1 MTWKNLD
8 QRNLNGKRVL
18 TRVDINVPMNGND
31 VGDATRIERIVPTIQ
46 KIIAANGIPIMIS
59 HFGRPGA
66 VKDDKYSLKHLI
78 PCLTEHL
85 GQNIVFTDVDEI
97 ETIIK
102 QSKSLKIGQI
112 MLLENIR
119 FRTGETNN
127 DPVLAK
133 KLAEIGDVYC
143 NDAFSTAH
151 RAHASTVGIANL
163 LPNCVGCLMEAE
175 LLNLEEIL
183 SKPKESKSLKI
194 GQIMLLEN
202 IRFRTG
208 ETNNDPVLAKKLAE
222 IGDVYCN
229 DAFSTAHRAH
239 ASTVGIANLLPN
251 CVGCLMEAEL
261 LNLEEILSKPK
272 GPIIAIVG
280 GSKVSTKIDLLKNLI
295 KKVATLVITGGMAN
309 TFLRAQ
315 GHNIG
320 KSIFEQ
326 NLLET
331 ADKIRKLAQK
341 ESCQLILPS
350 DVIVAGSLKRDVPW
364 ELFEATKCPENQM
377 ILDIG
382 PKTVNNIKQAI
393 NRSQTLIWNGPM
405 GAFEVYPFNK
415 ATDDVATFVSQLTQK
430 GKLIS
435 VAGGGDT
442 ISALKSTRSE
452 SKFSYISTAG
462 GAFLEW
468 IEGKKLPAIEALIN

>member
-1 MTWKNLD
+1 
-8 QRNLNGKRVL
+8 
-18 TRVDINVPMNGND
+18 MNGND

-183 SKPKESKSLKI
+183 SKPK
-194 GQIMLLEN
+194 G
-202 IRFRTG
+202 
-208 ETNNDPVLAKKLAE
+208 PV
-222 IGDVYCN
+222 
-229 DAFSTAHRAH
+229 
-239 ASTVGIANLLPN
+239 
-251 CVGCLMEAEL
+251 
-261 LNLEEILSKPK
+261 
-272 GPIIAIVG
+272 IAIVG
-280 GSKVSTKIDLLKNLI
+280 GSKVSTKIDLLMNLI
-295 KKVATLVITGGMAN
+295 KKVDTLC
-309 TFLRAQ
+309 
-315 GHNIG
+315 
-320 KSIFEQ
+320 
-326 NLLET
+326 LLYT
-331 ADKIRKLAQK
+331 
-341 ESCQLILPS
+341 SPS
-350 DVIVAGSLKRDVPW
+350 PRD
-364 ELFEATKCPENQM
+364 
-377 ILDIG
+377 
-382 PKTVNNIKQAI
+382 
-393 NRSQTLIWNGPM
+393 S
-405 GAFEVYPFNK
+405 
-415 ATDDVATFVSQLTQK
+415 
-430 GKLIS
+430 
-435 VAGGGDT
+435 
-442 ISALKSTRSE
+442 
-452 SKFSYISTAG
+452 
-462 GAFLEW
+462 
-468 IEGKKLPAIEALIN
+468 

>member
-183 SKPKESKSLKI
+183 SKPK
-194 GQIMLLEN
+194 G
-202 IRFRTG
+202 
-208 ETNNDPVLAKKLAE
+208 PV
-222 IGDVYCN
+222 
-229 DAFSTAHRAH
+229 
-239 ASTVGIANLLPN
+239 
-251 CVGCLMEAEL
+251 
-261 LNLEEILSKPK
+261 
-272 GPIIAIVG
+272 IAIVG
-280 GSKVSTKIDLLKNLI
+280 GSKVSTKIDLLMNLI
-295 KKVATLVITGGMAN
+295 KKVDTLVITGGMAN

-341 ESCQLILPS
+341 ERCQLILPS

>member
-183 SKPKESKSLKI
+183 SKPK
-194 GQIMLLEN
+194 G
-202 IRFRTG
+202 
-208 ETNNDPVLAKKLAE
+208 PV
-222 IGDVYCN
+222 
-229 DAFSTAHRAH
+229 
-239 ASTVGIANLLPN
+239 
-251 CVGCLMEAEL
+251 
-261 LNLEEILSKPK
+261 
-272 GPIIAIVG
+272 IAIVG
-280 GSKVSTKIDLLKNLI
+280 GSKVSTKIDLLMNLI
-295 KKVATLVITGGMAN
+295 KKVDTLVITGGMAN

-341 ESCQLILPS
+341 ESCQLILQS

>member
-175 LLNLEEIL
+175 LLNLE
-183 SKPKESKSLKI
+183 K
-194 GQIMLLEN
+194 
-202 IRFRTG
+202 
-208 ETNNDPVLAKKLAE
+208 
-222 IGDVYCN
+222 
-229 DAFSTAHRAH
+229 
-239 ASTVGIANLLPN
+239 
-251 CVGCLMEAEL
+251 
-261 LNLEEILSKPK
+261 ILSKPK
-272 GPIIAIVG
+272 GPVIAIVG
-280 GSKVSTKIDLLKNLI
+280 GSKVSTKIDLLMNLI
-295 KKVATLVITGGMAN
+295 KKVDTLVITGGMAN

-326 NLLET
+326 SLLET

>member
-8 QRNLNGKRVL
+8 QLNLNGKRVL

-66 VKDDKYSLKHLI
+66 VKDDKYSLKHLM

-119 FRTGETNN
+119 FRTGE
-127 DPVLAK
+127 
-133 KLAEIGDVYC
+133 I
-143 NDAFSTAH
+143 
-151 RAHASTVGIANL
+151 
-163 LPNCVGCLMEAE
+163 
-175 LLNLEEIL
+175 
-183 SKPKESKSLKI
+183 
-194 GQIMLLEN
+194 
-202 IRFRTG
+202 
-208 ETNNDPVLAKKLAE
+208 NNDPVLAKKLAE

-272 GPIIAIVG
+272 GPVIAIVG
-280 GSKVSTKIDLLKNLI
+280 GSKVSTKIDLLMNLI
-295 KKVATLVITGGMAN
+295 KKVDTLVITGGMAN

>member
-183 SKPKESKSLKI
+183 SKPK
-194 GQIMLLEN
+194 G
-202 IRFRTG
+202 
-208 ETNNDPVLAKKLAE
+208 PV
-222 IGDVYCN
+222 
-229 DAFSTAHRAH
+229 
-239 ASTVGIANLLPN
+239 
-251 CVGCLMEAEL
+251 
-261 LNLEEILSKPK
+261 
-272 GPIIAIVG
+272 IAIVG
-280 GSKVSTKIDLLKNLI
+280 GSKVSTKIDLLMNLI
-295 KKVATLVITGGMAN
+295 KKVDTLVITGGMAN

-326 NLLET
+326 NHLET
-331 ADKIRKLAQK
+331 ADKICKLAQK

>member
-119 FRTGETNN
+119 FRTGET
-127 DPVLAK
+127 
-133 KLAEIGDVYC
+133 
-143 NDAFSTAH
+143 H
-151 RAHASTVGIANL
+151 
-163 LPNCVGCLMEAE
+163 
-175 LLNLEEIL
+175 
-183 SKPKESKSLKI
+183 
-194 GQIMLLEN
+194 
-202 IRFRTG
+202 
-208 ETNNDPVLAKKLAE
+208 NDPVLAKKLAE

-280 GSKVSTKIDLLKNLI
+280 GSKVSTKIDLLMNLI
-295 KKVATLVITGGMAN
+295 KKVDTLVITGGMAN

-415 ATDDVATFVSQLTQK
+415 ATDYVATFVSQLTQK

>member
-8 QRNLNGKRVL
+8 QRNLKGKRVL

-163 LPNCVGCLMEAE
+163 LPNCVGC
-175 LLNLEEIL
+175 
-183 SKPKESKSLKI
+183 
-194 GQIMLLEN
+194 Q
-202 IRFRTG
+202 
-208 ETNNDPVLAKKLAE
+208 
-222 IGDVYCN
+222 
-229 DAFSTAHRAH
+229 
-239 ASTVGIANLLPN
+239 
-251 CVGCLMEAEL
+251 MEAEL

-272 GPIIAIVG
+272 GPVIAIVG
-280 GSKVSTKIDLLKNLI
+280 GSKVSTKIDLLMNLI
-295 KKVATLVITGGMAN
+295 KKVDTLVITGGMAN

-331 ADKIRKLAQK
+331 ADKICKLAQK

>member
-8 QRNLNGKRVL
+8 QLNLNGKRVL
-18 TRVDINVPMNGND
+18 TRVDINVPMNGNN
-31 VGDATRIERIVPTIQ
+31 VGDTTRIERIVPKIQ

-85 GQNIVFTDVDEI
+85 GRNIVFTDVDEI

-183 SKPKESKSLKI
+183 SKPK
-194 GQIMLLEN
+194 G
-202 IRFRTG
+202 
-208 ETNNDPVLAKKLAE
+208 PV
-222 IGDVYCN
+222 
-229 DAFSTAHRAH
+229 
-239 ASTVGIANLLPN
+239 
-251 CVGCLMEAEL
+251 
-261 LNLEEILSKPK
+261 
-272 GPIIAIVG
+272 IAIVG
-280 GSKVSTKIDLLKNLI
+280 GSKVSTKIDLLMNLI
-295 KKVATLVITGGMAN
+295 KKVDTLVITGGMAN

>member
-8 QRNLNGKRVL
+8 QLNLNGKRVL

-183 SKPKESKSLKI
+183 SKPK
-194 GQIMLLEN
+194 G
-202 IRFRTG
+202 
-208 ETNNDPVLAKKLAE
+208 PV
-222 IGDVYCN
+222 
-229 DAFSTAHRAH
+229 
-239 ASTVGIANLLPN
+239 
-251 CVGCLMEAEL
+251 
-261 LNLEEILSKPK
+261 
-272 GPIIAIVG
+272 IAIVG
-280 GSKVSTKIDLLKNLI
+280 GSKVSTKIDLLMNLI
-295 KKVATLVITGGMAN
+295 KKVDTLVITGGMAN

-315 GHNIG
+315 GYNIG

-331 ADKIRKLAQK
+331 ADKICKLAQK

>member
-183 SKPKESKSLKI
+183 SKPK
-194 GQIMLLEN
+194 G
-202 IRFRTG
+202 
-208 ETNNDPVLAKKLAE
+208 PV
-222 IGDVYCN
+222 
-229 DAFSTAHRAH
+229 
-239 ASTVGIANLLPN
+239 
-251 CVGCLMEAEL
+251 
-261 LNLEEILSKPK
+261 
-272 GPIIAIVG
+272 IAIVG
-280 GSKVSTKIDLLKNLI
+280 GSKVSTKIDLLMNLI
-295 KKVATLVITGGMAN
+295 KKVDTLVITGGMAN

-320 KSIFEQ
+320 KSIFEH

>member
-163 LPNCVGCLMEAE
+163 LPNCVGC
-175 LLNLEEIL
+175 
-183 SKPKESKSLKI
+183 
-194 GQIMLLEN
+194 Q
-202 IRFRTG
+202 
-208 ETNNDPVLAKKLAE
+208 
-222 IGDVYCN
+222 
-229 DAFSTAHRAH
+229 
-239 ASTVGIANLLPN
+239 
-251 CVGCLMEAEL
+251 MEAEL

-272 GPIIAIVG
+272 GPVIAIVG
-280 GSKVSTKIDLLKNLI
+280 GSKVSTKIDLLMNLI
-295 KKVATLVITGGMAN
+295 KKVDTLVITGGMAN

-331 ADKIRKLAQK
+331 ADKICKLAQK

-452 SKFSYISTAG
+452 SKFSYMSTAG

>member
-183 SKPKESKSLKI
+183 SKPK
-194 GQIMLLEN
+194 G
-202 IRFRTG
+202 
-208 ETNNDPVLAKKLAE
+208 PV
-222 IGDVYCN
+222 
-229 DAFSTAHRAH
+229 
-239 ASTVGIANLLPN
+239 
-251 CVGCLMEAEL
+251 
-261 LNLEEILSKPK
+261 
-272 GPIIAIVG
+272 IAIVG
-280 GSKVSTKIDLLKNLI
+280 GSKVSTKIDLLMNLI
-295 KKVATLVITGGMAN
+295 KKVDTLVITGGMAN

-350 DVIVAGSLKRDVPW
+350 DVIVAGSLKRDVSW
-364 ELFEATKCPENQM
+364 DLFEATKCPENQM

>member
-183 SKPKESKSLKI
+183 SKPK
-194 GQIMLLEN
+194 G
-202 IRFRTG
+202 
-208 ETNNDPVLAKKLAE
+208 PV
-222 IGDVYCN
+222 
-229 DAFSTAHRAH
+229 
-239 ASTVGIANLLPN
+239 
-251 CVGCLMEAEL
+251 
-261 LNLEEILSKPK
+261 
-272 GPIIAIVG
+272 IAIVG
-280 GSKVSTKIDLLKNLI
+280 GSKVSTKIDLLMNLI
-295 KKVATLVITGGMAN
+295 KKVDTLVITGGMAN

-442 ISALKSTRSE
+442 ISSLKSTRSE

>member
-183 SKPKESKSLKI
+183 SKPK
-194 GQIMLLEN
+194 G
-202 IRFRTG
+202 
-208 ETNNDPVLAKKLAE
+208 PV
-222 IGDVYCN
+222 
-229 DAFSTAHRAH
+229 
-239 ASTVGIANLLPN
+239 
-251 CVGCLMEAEL
+251 
-261 LNLEEILSKPK
+261 
-272 GPIIAIVG
+272 IAIVG
-280 GSKVSTKIDLLKNLI
+280 GSKISTKIDLLMNLI
-295 KKVATLVITGGMAN
+295 KKVDTLVITGGMAN

-315 GHNIG
+315 GHNVG

>member
-8 QRNLNGKRVL
+8 QRKLNGKRVL

-183 SKPKESKSLKI
+183 SKPK
-194 GQIMLLEN
+194 G
-202 IRFRTG
+202 
-208 ETNNDPVLAKKLAE
+208 PV
-222 IGDVYCN
+222 
-229 DAFSTAHRAH
+229 
-239 ASTVGIANLLPN
+239 
-251 CVGCLMEAEL
+251 
-261 LNLEEILSKPK
+261 
-272 GPIIAIVG
+272 IAIVG
-280 GSKVSTKIDLLKNLI
+280 GSKVSTKIDLLMNLI
-295 KKVATLVITGGMAN
+295 KKVDTLVITGGMAN

-442 ISALKSTRSE
+442 ISALKLTKSE

>member
-66 VKDDKYSLKHLI
+66 VKDNKYSLKHLM

-119 FRTGETNN
+119 FRTGE
-127 DPVLAK
+127 
-133 KLAEIGDVYC
+133 I
-143 NDAFSTAH
+143 
-151 RAHASTVGIANL
+151 
-163 LPNCVGCLMEAE
+163 
-175 LLNLEEIL
+175 
-183 SKPKESKSLKI
+183 
-194 GQIMLLEN
+194 
-202 IRFRTG
+202 
-208 ETNNDPVLAKKLAE
+208 NNDPVLAKKLAE

-272 GPIIAIVG
+272 GPVIAIVG
-280 GSKVSTKIDLLKNLI
+280 GSKVSTKIDLLMNLI
-295 KKVATLVITGGMAN
+295 KKVDTLVITGGMAN

-452 SKFSYISTAG
+452 SKFSYISMAG

-468 IEGKKLPAIEALIN
+468 SEGKRLPAIEA

>member
-183 SKPKESKSLKI
+183 SKPK
-194 GQIMLLEN
+194 G
-202 IRFRTG
+202 
-208 ETNNDPVLAKKLAE
+208 PV
-222 IGDVYCN
+222 
-229 DAFSTAHRAH
+229 
-239 ASTVGIANLLPN
+239 
-251 CVGCLMEAEL
+251 
-261 LNLEEILSKPK
+261 
-272 GPIIAIVG
+272 IAIVG
-280 GSKVSTKIDLLKNLI
+280 GSKVSTKIDLLMNLI
-295 KKVATLVITGGMAN
+295 KKVDTLVITGGMAN

-331 ADKIRKLAQK
+331 ADKICKLAQK

-393 NRSQTLIWNGPM
+393 NRSQTLIWNGPI

>member
-119 FRTGETNN
+119 FRTGET
-127 DPVLAK
+127 
-133 KLAEIGDVYC
+133 
-143 NDAFSTAH
+143 H
-151 RAHASTVGIANL
+151 
-163 LPNCVGCLMEAE
+163 
-175 LLNLEEIL
+175 
-183 SKPKESKSLKI
+183 
-194 GQIMLLEN
+194 
-202 IRFRTG
+202 
-208 ETNNDPVLAKKLAE
+208 NDPVLAKKLAE

-280 GSKVSTKIDLLKNLI
+280 GSKVSTKIDLLMNLI
-295 KKVATLVITGGMAN
+295 KKVDTLVITGGMAN

-405 GAFEVYPFNK
+405 GAFEIYPFNK

>member
-183 SKPKESKSLKI
+183 SKPK
-194 GQIMLLEN
+194 G
-202 IRFRTG
+202 
-208 ETNNDPVLAKKLAE
+208 PV
-222 IGDVYCN
+222 
-229 DAFSTAHRAH
+229 
-239 ASTVGIANLLPN
+239 
-251 CVGCLMEAEL
+251 
-261 LNLEEILSKPK
+261 
-272 GPIIAIVG
+272 IAIVG
-280 GSKVSTKIDLLKNLI
+280 GSKVSTKIDLLMNLI
-295 KKVATLVITGGMAN
+295 KKVDTLVITGGMAN

-377 ILDIG
+377 ILYIG

-405 GAFEVYPFNK
+405 GAFEIYPFNK

>member
-31 VGDATRIERIVPTIQ
+31 VGDATRIERILPTIQ

-183 SKPKESKSLKI
+183 SKPK
-194 GQIMLLEN
+194 G
-202 IRFRTG
+202 
-208 ETNNDPVLAKKLAE
+208 PV
-222 IGDVYCN
+222 
-229 DAFSTAHRAH
+229 
-239 ASTVGIANLLPN
+239 
-251 CVGCLMEAEL
+251 
-261 LNLEEILSKPK
+261 
-272 GPIIAIVG
+272 IAIVG
-280 GSKVSTKIDLLKNLI
+280 GSKVSTKIDLLMNLI
-295 KKVATLVITGGMAN
+295 KKVDTLVITGGMAN

-326 NLLET
+326 SLLET

>member
-8 QRNLNGKRVL
+8 QLNLNGKRVL

-183 SKPKESKSLKI
+183 SKPK
-194 GQIMLLEN
+194 G
-202 IRFRTG
+202 
-208 ETNNDPVLAKKLAE
+208 PV
-222 IGDVYCN
+222 
-229 DAFSTAHRAH
+229 
-239 ASTVGIANLLPN
+239 
-251 CVGCLMEAEL
+251 
-261 LNLEEILSKPK
+261 
-272 GPIIAIVG
+272 IAIVG
-280 GSKVSTKIDLLKNLI
+280 GSKVSTKIDLLMNLI
-295 KKVATLVITGGMAN
+295 KKVDTLVITGGMAN

-341 ESCQLILPS
+341 ESCQLILQS

-405 GAFEVYPFNK
+405 GAFEIYPFNK

>member
-183 SKPKESKSLKI
+183 SKPK
-194 GQIMLLEN
+194 G
-202 IRFRTG
+202 
-208 ETNNDPVLAKKLAE
+208 PV
-222 IGDVYCN
+222 
-229 DAFSTAHRAH
+229 
-239 ASTVGIANLLPN
+239 
-251 CVGCLMEAEL
+251 
-261 LNLEEILSKPK
+261 
-272 GPIIAIVG
+272 IAIVG
-280 GSKVSTKIDLLKNLI
+280 GSKVSTKIDLLMNLI
-295 KKVATLVITGGMAN
+295 KKVDTLVITGGMAN

-326 NLLET
+326 NLLKT
-331 ADKIRKLAQK
+331 ADKICKLAQK

>member
-8 QRNLNGKRVL
+8 QLNLNGKRVL

-46 KIIAANGIPIMIS
+46 KIIAASGIPIMIS

-183 SKPKESKSLKI
+183 SKPK
-194 GQIMLLEN
+194 G
-202 IRFRTG
+202 
-208 ETNNDPVLAKKLAE
+208 PV
-222 IGDVYCN
+222 
-229 DAFSTAHRAH
+229 
-239 ASTVGIANLLPN
+239 
-251 CVGCLMEAEL
+251 
-261 LNLEEILSKPK
+261 
-272 GPIIAIVG
+272 IAIVG
-280 GSKVSTKIDLLKNLI
+280 GSKVSTKIDLLMNLI
-295 KKVATLVITGGMAN
+295 KKVDTLVITGGMAN

-405 GAFEVYPFNK
+405 GAFEIYPFNK

>member
-85 GQNIVFTDVDEI
+85 GRNIVFTDVDEI

-183 SKPKESKSLKI
+183 SKPK
-194 GQIMLLEN
+194 G
-202 IRFRTG
+202 
-208 ETNNDPVLAKKLAE
+208 PV
-222 IGDVYCN
+222 
-229 DAFSTAHRAH
+229 
-239 ASTVGIANLLPN
+239 
-251 CVGCLMEAEL
+251 
-261 LNLEEILSKPK
+261 
-272 GPIIAIVG
+272 IAIVG
-280 GSKVSTKIDLLKNLI
+280 GSKVSTKIDLLMNLI
-295 KKVATLVITGGMAN
+295 KKVDTLVITGGMAN

>member
-183 SKPKESKSLKI
+183 SKPK
-194 GQIMLLEN
+194 G
-202 IRFRTG
+202 
-208 ETNNDPVLAKKLAE
+208 PV
-222 IGDVYCN
+222 
-229 DAFSTAHRAH
+229 
-239 ASTVGIANLLPN
+239 
-251 CVGCLMEAEL
+251 
-261 LNLEEILSKPK
+261 
-272 GPIIAIVG
+272 IAIVG
-280 GSKVSTKIDLLKNLI
+280 GSKVSTKIDLLMNLI
-295 KKVATLVITGGMAN
+295 KKVDTLVITGGMAN

-442 ISALKSTRSE
+442 ISALKSTKSE

>member
-8 QRNLNGKRVL
+8 QLNLNGKRVL

-183 SKPKESKSLKI
+183 SKPK
-194 GQIMLLEN
+194 G
-202 IRFRTG
+202 
-208 ETNNDPVLAKKLAE
+208 PV
-222 IGDVYCN
+222 
-229 DAFSTAHRAH
+229 
-239 ASTVGIANLLPN
+239 
-251 CVGCLMEAEL
+251 
-261 LNLEEILSKPK
+261 
-272 GPIIAIVG
+272 IAIVG
-280 GSKVSTKIDLLKNLI
+280 GSKVSTKIDLLMNLI
-295 KKVATLVITGGMAN
+295 KKVDTLVITGGMAN

-331 ADKIRKLAQK
+331 ADKICKLAQK

>member
-8 QRNLNGKRVL
+8 QLNLNGKRVL

-183 SKPKESKSLKI
+183 SKPK
-194 GQIMLLEN
+194 G
-202 IRFRTG
+202 
-208 ETNNDPVLAKKLAE
+208 PV
-222 IGDVYCN
+222 
-229 DAFSTAHRAH
+229 
-239 ASTVGIANLLPN
+239 
-251 CVGCLMEAEL
+251 
-261 LNLEEILSKPK
+261 
-272 GPIIAIVG
+272 IAIVG
-280 GSKVSTKIDLLKNLI
+280 GSKVSTKIDLLMNLI
-295 KKVATLVITGGMAN
+295 KKVDTLVITGGMAN

-468 IEGKKLPAIEALIN
+468 IEGKKLPAIESLIN

>member
-163 LPNCVGCLMEAE
+163 LPNCVGC
-175 LLNLEEIL
+175 
-183 SKPKESKSLKI
+183 
-194 GQIMLLEN
+194 Q
-202 IRFRTG
+202 
-208 ETNNDPVLAKKLAE
+208 
-222 IGDVYCN
+222 
-229 DAFSTAHRAH
+229 
-239 ASTVGIANLLPN
+239 
-251 CVGCLMEAEL
+251 MEAEL

-272 GPIIAIVG
+272 GPVIAIVG
-280 GSKVSTKIDLLKNLI
+280 GSKVSTKIDLLMNLI
-295 KKVATLVITGGMAN
+295 KKVDTLVITGGMAN

-331 ADKIRKLAQK
+331 ADKICKLAQK

>member
-183 SKPKESKSLKI
+183 SKPK
-194 GQIMLLEN
+194 G
-202 IRFRTG
+202 
-208 ETNNDPVLAKKLAE
+208 PV
-222 IGDVYCN
+222 
-229 DAFSTAHRAH
+229 
-239 ASTVGIANLLPN
+239 
-251 CVGCLMEAEL
+251 
-261 LNLEEILSKPK
+261 
-272 GPIIAIVG
+272 IAIVG
-280 GSKVSTKIDLLKNLI
+280 GSKVSTKIDLLMNLI
-295 KKVATLVITGGMAN
+295 KKVDTLVITGGMAN

-468 IEGKKLPAIEALIN
+468 IEGKKLPAIEVLIN

>member
-8 QRNLNGKRVL
+8 QLNLNGKRVL

-183 SKPKESKSLKI
+183 SKPK
-194 GQIMLLEN
+194 G
-202 IRFRTG
+202 
-208 ETNNDPVLAKKLAE
+208 PV
-222 IGDVYCN
+222 
-229 DAFSTAHRAH
+229 
-239 ASTVGIANLLPN
+239 
-251 CVGCLMEAEL
+251 
-261 LNLEEILSKPK
+261 
-272 GPIIAIVG
+272 IAIVG
-280 GSKVSTKIDLLKNLI
+280 GSKVSTKIDLLMNLI
-295 KKVATLVITGGMAN
+295 KKVDTLVITGGMAN

>member
-18 TRVDINVPMNGND
+18 TRVDINVPMNGDD

-183 SKPKESKSLKI
+183 SKPK
-194 GQIMLLEN
+194 G
-202 IRFRTG
+202 
-208 ETNNDPVLAKKLAE
+208 PV
-222 IGDVYCN
+222 
-229 DAFSTAHRAH
+229 
-239 ASTVGIANLLPN
+239 
-251 CVGCLMEAEL
+251 
-261 LNLEEILSKPK
+261 
-272 GPIIAIVG
+272 IAIVG
-280 GSKVSTKIDLLKNLI
+280 GSKVSTKIDLLMNLI
-295 KKVATLVITGGMAN
+295 KKVDTLVITGGMAN

-331 ADKIRKLAQK
+331 ADKICKLAQK

>member
-119 FRTGETNN
+119 FRTGET
-127 DPVLAK
+127 
-133 KLAEIGDVYC
+133 
-143 NDAFSTAH
+143 H
-151 RAHASTVGIANL
+151 
-163 LPNCVGCLMEAE
+163 
-175 LLNLEEIL
+175 
-183 SKPKESKSLKI
+183 
-194 GQIMLLEN
+194 
-202 IRFRTG
+202 
-208 ETNNDPVLAKKLAE
+208 NDPVLAKKLAE

-272 GPIIAIVG
+272 GPVIAIVG
-280 GSKVSTKIDLLKNLI
+280 GSKVSTKIDLLMNLI
-295 KKVATLVITGGMAN
+295 KKVDTLVITGGMAN

-405 GAFEVYPFNK
+405 GAFEIYPFNK

>member
-119 FRTGETNN
+119 F
-127 DPVLAK
+127 
-133 KLAEIGDVYC
+133 
-143 NDAFSTAH
+143 
-151 RAHASTVGIANL
+151 
-163 LPNCVGCLMEAE
+163 M
-175 LLNLEEIL
+175 
-183 SKPKESKSLKI
+183 
-194 GQIMLLEN
+194 
-202 IRFRTG
+202 TG

-272 GPIIAIVG
+272 GPVIAIVG
-280 GSKVSTKIDLLKNLI
+280 GSKVSTKIDLLMNLI
-295 KKVATLVITGGMAN
+295 KKVDTLVITGGMAN

-331 ADKIRKLAQK
+331 ADKIRKLAKK

>member
-8 QRNLNGKRVL
+8 QLNLNGKRVL

-175 LLNLEEIL
+175 LLNI
-183 SKPKESKSLKI
+183 
-194 GQIMLLEN
+194 
-202 IRFRTG
+202 
-208 ETNNDPVLAKKLAE
+208 
-222 IGDVYCN
+222 
-229 DAFSTAHRAH
+229 
-239 ASTVGIANLLPN
+239 
-251 CVGCLMEAEL
+251 
-261 LNLEEILSKPK
+261 EEILSKPK
-272 GPIIAIVG
+272 GPVIAIVG
-280 GSKVSTKIDLLKNLI
+280 GSKVSTKIDLLMNLI
-295 KKVATLVITGGMAN
+295 KKVDTLVITGGMAN

-405 GAFEVYPFNK
+405 GAFEIYPFNK

>member
-46 KIIAANGIPIMIS
+46 KIIAASGIPIMIS

-183 SKPKESKSLKI
+183 SKPK
-194 GQIMLLEN
+194 G
-202 IRFRTG
+202 
-208 ETNNDPVLAKKLAE
+208 PV
-222 IGDVYCN
+222 
-229 DAFSTAHRAH
+229 
-239 ASTVGIANLLPN
+239 
-251 CVGCLMEAEL
+251 
-261 LNLEEILSKPK
+261 
-272 GPIIAIVG
+272 IAIVG
-280 GSKVSTKIDLLKNLI
+280 GSKVSTKIDLLMNLI
-295 KKVATLVITGGMAN
+295 KKVDTLVITGGMAN

-315 GHNIG
+315 GHTIG

>member
-8 QRNLNGKRVL
+8 QLNLNGKRVL

-85 GQNIVFTDVDEI
+85 GRNIVFTDVDEI

-183 SKPKESKSLKI
+183 SKPK
-194 GQIMLLEN
+194 G
-202 IRFRTG
+202 
-208 ETNNDPVLAKKLAE
+208 PV
-222 IGDVYCN
+222 
-229 DAFSTAHRAH
+229 
-239 ASTVGIANLLPN
+239 
-251 CVGCLMEAEL
+251 
-261 LNLEEILSKPK
+261 
-272 GPIIAIVG
+272 IAIVG
-280 GSKVSTKIDLLKNLI
+280 GSKVSTKIDLLMNLI
-295 KKVATLVITGGMAN
+295 KKVDTLVITGGMAN

-405 GAFEVYPFNK
+405 GAFEIYPFNK

>member
-183 SKPKESKSLKI
+183 SKPK
-194 GQIMLLEN
+194 G
-202 IRFRTG
+202 
-208 ETNNDPVLAKKLAE
+208 PV
-222 IGDVYCN
+222 
-229 DAFSTAHRAH
+229 
-239 ASTVGIANLLPN
+239 
-251 CVGCLMEAEL
+251 
-261 LNLEEILSKPK
+261 
-272 GPIIAIVG
+272 IAIVG
-280 GSKVSTKIDLLKNLI
+280 GSKVSTKIDLLMNLI
-295 KKVATLVITGGMAN
+295 KKVDTLVITGGMAN

-326 NLLET
+326 SLLET

>member
-183 SKPKESKSLKI
+183 SKPK
-194 GQIMLLEN
+194 G
-202 IRFRTG
+202 
-208 ETNNDPVLAKKLAE
+208 PV
-222 IGDVYCN
+222 
-229 DAFSTAHRAH
+229 
-239 ASTVGIANLLPN
+239 
-251 CVGCLMEAEL
+251 
-261 LNLEEILSKPK
+261 
-272 GPIIAIVG
+272 IAIVG
-280 GSKVSTKIDLLKNLI
+280 GSKVSTKIDLLMNLI
-295 KKVATLVITGGMAN
+295 KKVDTLVITGGMAN

-462 GAFLEW
+462 GAFL
-468 IEGKKLPAIEALIN
+468 

>member
-8 QRNLNGKRVL
+8 QRNLKGKRVL

-119 FRTGETNN
+119 FRTGE
-127 DPVLAK
+127 
-133 KLAEIGDVYC
+133 I
-143 NDAFSTAH
+143 
-151 RAHASTVGIANL
+151 
-163 LPNCVGCLMEAE
+163 
-175 LLNLEEIL
+175 
-183 SKPKESKSLKI
+183 
-194 GQIMLLEN
+194 
-202 IRFRTG
+202 
-208 ETNNDPVLAKKLAE
+208 NNDPVLAKKLAE

-272 GPIIAIVG
+272 GPVIAIVG
-280 GSKVSTKIDLLKNLI
+280 GSKVSTKIDLLMNLI
-295 KKVATLVITGGMAN
+295 KKVDTLVITGGMAN

-331 ADKIRKLAQK
+331 ADKICKLAQK

-393 NRSQTLIWNGPM
+393 NRSQTLIWNGPI